1 MNQPT
6 HRPWTSERAR
16 AFDDQERR
24 RTEGWEVPDL
34 DRELHALVSEDER
47 LRATRFV
54 NLDPA
59 SNVMNPAAERL
70 LARGLGTR
78 PSLGDPGDK
87 HEAGLAAISR
97 IESMARRLVEERLG
111 ARYAELRFASGSMA
125 NAATFLATT
134 SPGDPVIVP
143 PPQIGGH
150 VTHHVA
156 GAAGVLGL
164 TIHYAPIDADRYT
177 VDVDAL
183 RRMALEVRPR
193 SITVGGSLNLT
204 VHPVAQLREIADQVG
219 ATLMFDAAHLIG
231 MIAGGAWP
239 HPLREGAHVMTA
251 STYKSL
257 GGPPSGVVVT
267 DDPDLARRIEALA
280 FPALSANHDV
290 GKTAALARTMLDWR
304 VHGSAYAAA
313 MRDLAAA
320 LAEALVARGLP
331 VHLAGGRPTV
341 SHQFAVRAG
350 SIDDARATCHRLEQ
364 AGLLTTPIDLPPLD
378 GAPAA
383 GVRMGTPEL
392 VRWGVTTADAGD
404 LADLIAGA
412 WNAVDARDLDRIA
425 ADVATFRGR
434 FGTLHFV
441 T

>member
-1 MNQPT
+1 MT
-6 HRPWTSERAR
+6 RPWTSERAR
-16 AFDDQERR
+16 AFEAAERQ
-24 RTEGWEVPDL
+24 RTEGWDVTDL
-34 DRELHALVSEDER
+34 DRDLHAWVAEDER

-70 LARGLGTR
+70 MARGLGSR

-87 HEAGLAAISR
+87 HEAGLAAISA
-97 IESMARRLVEERLG
+97 IESMSRRLVEEILD

-134 SPGDPVIVP
+134 KPGDRVIVP

-150 VTHHVA
+150 VTHHA
-156 GAAGVLGL
+156 PGAAGAVGL
-164 TIHYAPIDADRYT
+164 EIHHAPVDAERYT
-177 VDVDAL
+177 VDLPAL
-183 RRMALEVRPR
+183 RKLAHEVRPR
-193 SITVGGSLNLT
+193 LITIGGSLNLT
-204 VHPVAQLREIADQVG
+204 VHPVAEIRAIADEVG
-219 ATLMFDAAHLIG
+219 ATVMFDAAHLIG
-231 MIAGGAWP
+231 VIAGGSWP
-239 HPLREGAHVMTA
+239 HPLREGAHVMTC

-304 VHGSAYAAA
+304 VHGRAYAAA
-313 MRDLAAA
+313 MCDLARTLATA
-320 LAEALVARGLP
+320 LMSRGLP
-331 VHLAGGRPTV
+331 VHLADGRPTA

-350 SIDDARATCHRLEQ
+350 SASEARATCHRLER
-364 AGLLTTPIDLPPLD
+364 AGLLTTPIDLPPD
-378 GAPAA
+378 GGRDMA

-392 VRWGVTTADAGD
+392 VRWGVTPAHADE
-404 LADLIAGA
+404 LAELIARA
-412 WNAVDARDLDRIA
+412 WNAPERADLASLAD
-425 ADVATFRGR
+425 DVARFRSR
-434 FGTLHFV
+434 FSALHFV